1 MELSESTLQ
10 VLRNFSGINQN
21 LLIKSGSNIKTIS
34 EARNVVATADVTESF
49 EKDFGIYDLN
59 EFIGVMGLVD
69 TPSLKFEDD
78 FVIVSDSSGRSK
90 VKYFYAA
97 EETLTT
103 PTKDVTMPEADVK
116 FVLDNDTLNKLKKAA
131 STLGHSEVSIKAKDG
146 ILSLSVVENQ
156 NATSNA
162 FSIDID
168 GEFKQDA
175 VFNFIISI
183 SNLKILPGD
192 YEVEISSKLITQ
204 FKNKEVPLRYWIAL
218 EKTSTYGVWHVRKFN
233 PTKRSC

>member
-131 STLGHSEVSIKAKDG
+131 STLGHSEVSIRAKDG

-218 EKTSTYGVWHVRKFN
+218 EKTSTYGV
-233 PTKRSC
+233 

>member
-1 MELSESTLQ
+1 MELSENTLQ
-10 VLRNFSGINQN
+10 ILRNFSGINQN
-21 LLIKSGSNIKTIS
+21 LLIKPGSNIKTIS

-59 EFIGVMGLVD
+59 EFIGLMVLFD
-69 TPSLKFEDD
+69 TPSLKFEYE
-78 FVIVSDSSGRSK
+78 FVTVSDSSGRSK

-97 EETLTT
+97 EETLTS
-103 PTKDVTMPEADVK
+103 PAKDVNMPDGDVK
-116 FVLDNDTLNKLKKAA
+116 FTLDNDTLNKLKKAA
-131 STLGHSEVSIKAKDG
+131 STLGHNEVSIKANDG

-204 FKNKEVPLRYWIAL
+204 FKHKEMPLKYWIAL
-218 EKTSTYGVWHVRKFN
+218 EKTSTYGA
-233 PTKRSC
+233 

>member
-1 MELSESTLQ
+1 MELSENTLQ
-10 VLRNFSGINQN
+10 ILRNFSGINQN

-34 EARNVVATADVTESF
+34 EARNVVATADVTENF
-49 EKDFGIYDLN
+49 EKDFGIYDLS

-69 TPSLKFEDD
+69 TPTLKFEDD
-78 FVIVSDSSGRSK
+78 FVTVSDSSGRSK

-97 EETLTT
+97 EETLTS
-103 PTKDVTMPEADVK
+103 PAKDVTMPDGDVK
-116 FVLDNDTLNKLKKAA
+116 FTLDNETLNKLKKAA
-131 STLGHSEVSIKAKDG
+131 STLGHSEVSIKANNG
-146 ILSLSVVENQ
+146 VLSLSIVESQ
-156 NATSNA
+156 NVTSNA

-192 YEVEISSKLITQ
+192 YDVEISSKLITQ
-204 FKNKEVPLRYWIAL
+204 FKHKELPLKYWIAL
-218 EKTSTYGVWHVRKFN
+218 EKTSTYGE
-233 PTKRSC
+233 

>member
-1 MELSESTLQ
+1 MELCENTLN

-21 LLIKSGSNIKTIS
+21 IMIRSGNNIKTMS
-34 EARNVVATADVTESF
+34 ETRNMIATADVSEQFT
-49 EKDFGIYDLN
+49 KDFGIYDLN
-59 EFIGVMGLVD
+59 KFIGVMGLVD
-69 TPSLKFEDD
+69 TPNLKFEDD

-103 PTKDVTMPEADVK
+103 ATKDVKMPEADVK
-116 FVLDNDTLNKLKKAA
+116 FTLDNDTLNKLKKAA

-146 ILSLSVVENQ
+146 VLSLSVVENQ

-168 GEFKQDA
+168 GDFKQDA

-192 YEVEISSKLITQ
+192 YDVEISSKLITQ
-204 FKNKEVPLRYWIAL
+204 FKNKELPLTYWIAL
-218 EKTSTYGVWHVRKFN
+218 EKTSTYGA
-233 PTKRSC
+233 

>member
-21 LLIKSGSNIKTIS
+21 ILIKTGSNIKTIS

-69 TPSLKFEDD
+69 TPSLKFEDHS
-78 FVIVSDSSGRSK
+78 VTVSDSSGSSK

-97 EETLTT
+97 EETLTA
-103 PTKDVTMPEADVK
+103 PTKDVTMPDADVK
-116 FVLDNDTLNKLKKAA
+116 FVLDNDTLNRLKKAA
-131 STLGHSEVSIKAKDG
+131 STLGHSEVSIQAKDG
-146 ILSLSVVENQ
+146 VLSLSVLENQ
-156 NATSNA
+156 NPTSNA

-204 FKNKEVPLRYWIAL
+204 FKNKELPLKYWIAL
-218 EKTSTYGVWHVRKFN
+218 EKSSTYGA
-233 PTKRSC
+233 

>member
-1 MELSESTLQ
+1 MELCENTLN

-21 LLIKSGSNIKTIS
+21 ILIKSGTNLKTIS
-34 EARNVVATADVTESF
+34 EARNVVATADVTEEF
-49 EKDFGIYDLN
+49 PKDFGIYDLN

-69 TPSLKFEDD
+69 SPSLKFEDD
-78 FVIVSDSSGRSK
+78 FVTVSDSSGRSK

-97 EETLTT
+97 EETLTS

-116 FVLDNDTLNKLKKAA
+116 FTLDNDTLNKLKKAA

-146 ILSLSVVENQ
+146 VLSLSVVENQ

-204 FKNKEVPLRYWIAL
+204 FKNKEIPLKYWIAL
-218 EKTSTYGVWHVRKFN
+218 EKTSTYGA
-233 PTKRSC
+233 

>member
-21 LLIKSGSNIKTIS
+21 ILIKTGSNIKTIS

-97 EETLTT
+97 EETLTA
-103 PTKDVTMPEADVK
+103 PTKDVTMPDADVK
-116 FVLDNDTLNKLKKAA
+116 FVLDNDTLNRLKKAA
-131 STLGHSEVSIKAKDG
+131 STLGHSEVSIQAKDG
-146 ILSLSVVENQ
+146 VLSLSIVENQ

-204 FKNKEVPLRYWIAL
+204 FKNKELPLKYWIAL
-218 EKTSTYGVWHVRKFN
+218 EKSSTYGA
-233 PTKRSC
+233 

>member
-1 MELSESTLQ
+1 MI
-10 VLRNFSGINQN
+10 RSGN
-21 LLIKSGSNIKTIS
+21 NIKTMS
-34 EARNVVATADVTESF
+34 VTRNMIATADVSEQFT
-49 EKDFGIYDLN
+49 KDFGIYDLN
-59 EFIGVMGLVD
+59 EFIGVLGLVD
-69 TPSLKFEDD
+69 TPNLTFEDD
-78 FVIVSDSSGRSK
+78 FVIVQDSTGRSK
-90 VKYFYAA
+90 IKYFYSA

-103 PTKDVTMPEADVK
+103 ATKDVKMPEADCK
-116 FVLDNDTLNKLKKAA
+116 FTLDNSTLNKLKKAA
-131 STLGHSEVSIKAKDG
+131 ATLGHKEVSIQAKDG
-146 ILSLSVVENQ
+146 VLSLSVVENQ

-204 FKNKEVPLRYWIAL
+204 FKNKEIPLKYWIAL
-218 EKTSTYGVWHVRKFN
+218 EKTSTYGA
-233 PTKRSC
+233 

>member
-1 MELSESTLQ
+1 MELSENTLNI
-10 VLRNFSGINQN
+10 LRNFSGINQN
-21 LLIKSGSNIKTIS
+21 ILIKSGTNLKTIS
-34 EARNVVATADVTESF
+34 EARNVVATADVTEEF
-49 EKDFGIYDLN
+49 PKDFGIYDLN

-69 TPSLKFEDD
+69 SPSLKFEDD
-78 FVIVSDSSGRSK
+78 FVTVSDSSGRSK

-97 EETLTT
+97 EETLTS

-116 FVLDNDTLNKLKKAA
+116 FTLDNDTLNKLKKAA

-146 ILSLSVVENQ
+146 VLSLSVVENH

-204 FKNKEVPLRYWIAL
+204 FKNKEIPLKYWIAL
-218 EKTSTYGVWHVRKFN
+218 EKTSTYGAWHVR
-233 PTKRSC
+233 

>member
-1 MELSESTLQ
+1 MELSENTLNI
-10 VLRNFSGINQN
+10 LRNFSSINQN
-21 LLIKSGSNIKTIS
+21 ILIKTGNNIKTIS
-34 EARNVVATADVTESF
+34 EARNVVATADVTEEF
-49 EKDFGIYDLN
+49 AKDFGIYDLN

-69 TPSLKFEDD
+69 TPSLKFEED

-97 EETLTT
+97 EETLTS
-103 PTKDVTMPEADVK
+103 PTKDVTMPDADVK
-116 FVLDNDTLNKLKKAA
+116 FTLDNNTLNKLKKAA
-131 STLGHSEVSIKAKDG
+131 STLGHSEVSIRAKDG
-146 ILSLSVVENQ
+146 VLSLSVVENQ

-204 FKNKEVPLRYWIAL
+204 FKHKEMPLRYWIAL
-218 EKTSTYGVWHVRKFN
+218 EKSSTYGA
-233 PTKRSC
+233 

>member
-69 TPSLKFEDD
+69 TPSLKFDED
-78 FVIVSDSSGRSK
+78 FVTVSDSSGRSK

-131 STLGHSEVSIKAKDG
+131 STLGHSEVSIRAKDG

-192 YEVEISSKLITQ
+192 YEV
-204 FKNKEVPLRYWIAL
+204 
-218 EKTSTYGVWHVRKFN
+218 
-233 PTKRSC
+233 

>member
-1 MELSESTLQ
+1 MELCENTLN

-21 LLIKSGSNIKTIS
+21 IMIRSGNNIKTMS
-34 EARNVVATADVTESF
+34 ETRNMIATADVSEQFT
-49 EKDFGIYDLN
+49 KDFGIYDLN

-90 VKYFYAA
+90 IKYFYAA
-97 EETLTT
+97 EETLTIA
-103 PTKDVTMPEADVK
+103 TKDVNMPEADVK
-116 FVLDNDTLNKLKKAA
+116 FTLDNDTLNKLKKAA

-146 ILSLSVVENQ
+146 VLSLSVVENQ
-156 NATSNA
+156 NTTSNA

-168 GEFKQDA
+168 GEFKRDA

-192 YEVEISSKLITQ
+192 YDVEISSKLITQ
-204 FKNKEVPLRYWIAL
+204 FKNKELPLTYWIAL
-218 EKTSTYGVWHVRKFN
+218 EKSSTYGA
-233 PTKRSC
+233 